1 MDPRETYAPFDSPSF
16 RLLMMSRSPSRLGKE
31 YSYVC
36 STLITSSSS
45 ISYSSASSSI
55 IQDLESKRAAG
66 LASIVY
72 YYFDFRDTDK
82 QNRIGL
88 LSSLLVQLAAE
99 SDPCYDILSRMYTTH
114 ACGGRKP
121 TDVALTHCLKDMLE
135 EHRQATYIVIDAID
149 ECPNNIGIPTAREK
163 VLEFLEELID
173 LQLPHLRLCVASRP
187 EPDIRDALEPL
198 TSLRVSLHEESGQK
212 KAILDY
218 ITKVVRTDKRMRR
231 WRKEDKQLVINILS
245 EKSDGM

>member
-1 MDPRETYAPFDSPSF
+1 
-16 RLLMMSRSPSRLGKE
+16 
-31 YSYVC
+31 
-36 STLITSSSS
+36 
-45 ISYSSASSSI
+45 
-55 IQDLESKRAAG
+55 
-66 LASIVY
+66 
-72 YYFDFRDTDK
+72 
-82 QNRIGL
+82 
-88 LSSLLVQLAAE
+88 
-99 SDPCYDILSRMYTTH
+99 
-114 ACGGRKP
+114 
-121 TDVALTHCLKDMLE
+121 MLE